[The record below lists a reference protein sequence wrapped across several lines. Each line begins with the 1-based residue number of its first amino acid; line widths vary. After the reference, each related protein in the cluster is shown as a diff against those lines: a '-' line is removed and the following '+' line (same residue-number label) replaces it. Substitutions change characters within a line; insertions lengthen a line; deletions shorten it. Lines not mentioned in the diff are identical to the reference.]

1 MMSGIQ
7 PKLMRYVSWPFQLLL
22 SIYIAIFV
30 VNRESLRDGSKL
42 LDWLGAPLLSF
53 DRLFSHLRGG
63 RLLLPRNCV
72 QLELRVALY
81 CFLALILFV
90 CLRLVSLGKPGRAL
104 VHYVAV
110 GCLAVGSFL
119 TPAFQGRYLQAN
131 GFYEYTD
138 AGHLHLV
145 LWLRGLEVV
154 LLLVFLSLW
163 LIRRWPMKVPVLLF
177 ATHFSFWGLIIVGQ
191 DWQQCELAIVEYLLL
206 PFVAS
211 LTWVWPARSS
221 AGPWDPPHS
230 P

>member
-1 MMSGIQ
+1 MTSRIQ
-7 PKLMRYVSWPFQLLL
+7 SKLMRYVSWPYQILL
-22 SIYIAIFV
+22 SIYVAIFV
-30 VNRESLRDGSKL
+30 VNRESLRDGSKF
-42 LDWLGAPLLSF
+42 LDLLGAPLLSF

-63 RLLLPRNCV
+63 RLLFPRTCV

-90 CLRLVSLGKPGRAL
+90 CLRLVSLGKPGRSL

-110 GCLAVGSFL
+110 GCLAVGPFL
-119 TPAFQGRYLQAN
+119 TPVFQGRHLQAN

-145 LWLRGLEVV
+145 PWLRELEVM
-154 LLLVFLSLW
+154 LLLVLLSLW
-163 LIRRWPMKVPVLLF
+163 LIRQWPMKVPVLLF
-177 ATHFSFWGLIIVGQ
+177 AAHFILWGLIIVGQ

-211 LTWVWPARSS
+211 LTWVWPARIS
-221 AGPWDPPHS
+221 AFPQ
-230 P
+230 